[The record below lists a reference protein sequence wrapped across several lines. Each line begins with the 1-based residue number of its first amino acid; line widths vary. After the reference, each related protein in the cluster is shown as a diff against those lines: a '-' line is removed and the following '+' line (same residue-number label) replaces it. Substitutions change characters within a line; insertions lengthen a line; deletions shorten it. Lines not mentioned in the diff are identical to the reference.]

1 MSNTR
6 TLNVSLLQLKDTT
19 YLEKSIQDLVGT
31 WVLDAVIETK
41 PEGQYL
47 VLTVSE
53 EEDPVFIM
61 NLAGIKIQGAHL
73 QQALDQVYA

>member
-6 TLNVSLLQLKDTT
+6 TLNVSLLELKDTT
-19 YLEKSIQDLVGT
+19 YLEKSIQDFVGI
-31 WVLDAVIETK
+31 WILDAVIETK
-41 PEGQYL
+41 RGQQYL

-53 EEDPVFIM
+53 DEDPIFIM

-73 QQALDQVYA
+73 QQALDRIYA

>member
-1 MSNTR
+1 MSNTH
-6 TLNVSLLQLKDTT
+6 TLNVSLLELKDTT

-31 WVLDAVIETK
+31 WVLDAVIDNK

-47 VLTVSE
+47 ALTVSE
-53 EEDPVFIM
+53 KEDPVFIM

-73 QQALDQVYA
+73 QQALDLIYA